1 MHKSVYTIKQLIYT
15 WLILVFLTT
24 CVTKS
29 KLESCNIV
37 PMTLAGQPSLLET
50 PVQQEN
56 IIDGSANAVFVK
68 DNYTYLGIGEW
79 FVILD
84 TSDVTDP
91 QLVNYINLQVGSIL
105 VVGEYM
111 HVGGKEP
118 HIFNISDP
126 MNLEEF
132 QCQETDPIKLANAVI
147 VGDYAYVPD
156 WEKGL
161 RIFDISDPKALLEI
175 SVFQEHTSPE
185 FRLLPRPELIGS
197 QPMLIIDVVISDK
210 YAYISESLLG
220 IDSLYDGQVRI
231 LDISNPAKPKPVGIY
246 EMPNRVG
253 AEQVE
258 ISNNYLFVSASLFD
272 EPSSILLDISEPTD
286 PVEIDIPSLPGG
298 VIAFWR
304 NYVYFATGL
313 SSLQMWDITDQ
324 REPVQYNWDDF
335 HYGFALDAFFFE
347 NHAYLATQYGGLRI
361 VDITDPVNPI
371 TVSTYP

>member
-1 MHKSVYTIKQLIYT
+1 MGTFTTSIRASNSRRRTVKSLPRSSALIGKRNPVSIYRLRT
-15 WLILVFLTT
+15 TKKELKHGHLI
-24 CVTKS
+24 
-29 KLESCNIV
+29 
-37 PMTLAGQPSLLET
+37 
-50 PVQQEN
+50 
-56 IIDGSANAVFVK
+56 
-68 DNYTYLGIGEW
+68 
-79 FVILD
+79 
-84 TSDVTDP
+84 
-91 QLVNYINLQVGSIL
+91 
-105 VVGEYM
+105 
-111 HVGGKEP
+111 H
-118 HIFNISDP
+118 
-126 MNLEEF
+126 
-132 QCQETDPIKLANAVI
+132 VI

-156 WEKGL
+156 WDKGL
-161 RIFDISDPKALLEI
+161 RIFDISDPEALLEI
-175 SVFQEHTSPE
+175 GVYQDILRQNLDFCHALNL
-185 FRLLPRPELIGS
+185 FGS
-197 QPMLIIDVVISDK
+197 QPRLIIDVVISDK

-272 EPSSILLDISEPTD
+272 EPSSILLDISEPTN

-298 VIAFWR
+298 VIAFWE

-313 SSLQMWDITDQ
+313 SGLQVWDITDQ

-335 HYGFALDAFFFE
+335 HYGFTLDAFFFE

-371 TVSTYP
+371 IVSTYP